1 MNPWRG
7 LKDLPKSMWLLF
19 AATLINRSGTM
30 VLPFLAIYLTQKIGI
45 TPERAG
51 FVLAFYGL
59 GALVTSPIIGRL
71 SDKIGAL
78 RIMKFSLIASGL
90 MMFAYSFI
98 NQFTMIIAVTFFL
111 SVISEAFR
119 PANLSLISDIVD
131 SNMRRPAFAL
141 NRLAI
146 NIGMSIGPVT
156 GGFLALLNF
165 HYIFYVDGVTSII
178 SGIFLIMTSRKNF
191 GEHEANR
198 KKILKEKIGQ
208 IKSSIFSDSRLL
220 YFMLAL
226 LPIPMIYLQHQASMP
241 VFLVQDLHFSAATYG
256 ILFTIN
262 TLLIIFIEVPLNNTL
277 NHWTDRKLL
286 SIGSILCG
294 IGFGGMAFAKD
305 IYSIALTI
313 VIWTF
318 GEMIIFPA
326 SSAYMSEIAPVNR
339 RGEYMGIYQTI
350 FNLSFT
356 FGPWIGT
363 AVLEHYGSFTLWIS
377 TFVFAVISSLMML
390 KLKPRTTEILSTD

>member
-19 AATLINRSGTM
+19 ATTLINRSGTM
-30 VLPFLAIYLTQKIGI
+30 VLPFLALYLTQKVGI

-59 GALVTSPIIGRL
+59 GALVTSPLIGRL
-71 SDKIGAL
+71 SDKVGSL
-78 RIMKFSLIASGL
+78 RIMKLSLILSGL
-90 MMFAYSFI
+90 TMFAYSYTTD
-98 NQFTMIIAVTFFL
+98 FTMIVVLTFVL

-131 SNMRRPAFAL
+131 SSMRRPAFAL

-146 NIGMSIGPVT
+146 NAGMSVGPVA
-156 GGFLALLNF
+156 GGFLALMNF

-178 SGIFLIMTSRKNF
+178 SGIFLILTSQKYF
-191 GEHEANR
+191 GEHEVH
-198 KKILKEKIGQ
+198 KKKLVKETVEKVREN
-208 IKSSIFSDSRLL
+208 IFTDSRFL

-226 LPIPMIYLQHQASMP
+226 LPVPMIYMQHQSSMP
-241 VFLVQDLHFSAATYG
+241 VFLVRDLHFSAATYG
-256 ILFTIN
+256 ILFMIN
-262 TLLIIFIEVPLNNTL
+262 TVMIIFIEVPLNNLL
-277 NHWTDRKLL
+277 NHWTERKIL
-286 SIGSILCG
+286 SIGALLCG

-305 IYSIALTI
+305 IYGISLTI

-350 FNLSFT
+350 FNLAFT
-356 FGPWIGT
+356 FGPWVGT
-363 AVLEHYGSFTLWIS
+363 AVLENYGSSVLWIGALIS
-377 TFVFAVISSLMML
+377 GLISSLMML
-390 KLKPRTTEILSTD
+390 GIKQKRLPAE

>member
-30 VLPFLAIYLTQKIGI
+30 VLPFLAIYLTQKVGI
-45 TPERAG
+45 TPEKAG
-51 FVLAFYGL
+51 IVLAFYGL
-59 GALVTSPIIGRL
+59 GALITSPVIGRL
-71 SDKIGAL
+71 SDRIGSL
-78 RIMKFSLIASGL
+78 RIMKTSLIVSGL
-90 MMFAYSFI
+90 VMFAYSFI
-98 NQFTMIIAVTFFL
+98 NDFTMIAAVTFVL

-131 SNMRRPAFAL
+131 SKMRRPAFAL

-146 NIGMSIGPVT
+146 NAGMSIGPVA

-165 HYIFYVDGVTSII
+165 HYIFYVDGITSII
-178 SGIFLIMTSRKNF
+178 SGIFLIMTSQKYF
-191 GEHEANR
+191 GEHEVH
-198 KKILKEKIGQ
+198 KKKLREESGKISGN
-208 IKSSIFSDSRLL
+208 IFTDARLL

-226 LPIPMIYLQHQASMP
+226 LPIPMIYLQHQSSMP
-241 VFLVQDLHFSAATYG
+241 VFLVRDLHFSAATYG

-262 TLLIIFIEVPLNNTL
+262 TVMIIFIEVPLNNSL
-277 NHWTDRKLL
+277 NHWSDRKLL
-286 SIGSILCG
+286 SIGSLLCG

-305 IYSIALTI
+305 IYSISLTI

-326 SSAYMSEIAPVNR
+326 SSAYISEIAPPLR
-339 RGEYMGIYQTI
+339 RGEYMGVYQTI
-350 FNLSFT
+350 FNLAFT
-356 FGPWIGT
+356 IGPWIGT
-363 AVLEHYGSFTLWIS
+363 AVLEHYGSSTLWIG
-377 TFVFAVISSLMML
+377 TLIFGIISSLMML
-390 KLKPRTTEILSTD
+390 GLKQKPLTAE